1 MHYALKGSVL
11 YYASGLD
18 ICYALCV
25 IPLMTISADKIRAV
39 RTMLDESQTAF
50 AARFG
55 VRQTTVS
62 RWETRGVPDHG
73 PTKMMVERLLLEVG
87 AG

>member
-1 MHYALKGSVL
+1 MFISPDDILAMRLKL
-11 YYASGLD
+11 Q
-18 ICYALCV
+18 
-25 IPLMTISADKIRAV
+25 
-39 RTMLDESQTAF
+39 ESQTVF

-73 PTKMMVERLLLEVG
+73 PTKMMVEQLFREVNT
-87 AG
+87 